1 MIQLRL
7 IRQPTDDTAELLK
20 TRLWRGTKEK
30 FDGFQFDTIG
40 LIQGYVIEML
50 AASDVVGKAAPVQV
64 AEVLGLCPQHFSLLG
79 VFGTSEAVDTA
90 MSAVEQQLGGQWLGA
105 DRRRSAATAGGN

>member
-20 TRLWRGTKEK
+20 PRLWRGTKEK
-30 FDGFQFDTIG
+30 FDSFQFDTIG
-40 LIQGYVIEML
+40 LIQGHVIEML
-50 AASDVVGKAAPVQV
+50 AAADVVGKAAPVQV

-90 MSAVEQQLGGQWLGA
+90 MSAVEQALGGQWLGA
-105 DRRRSAATAGGN
+105 DQRRSLTATRGS